1 MKNKRKYPNQSEDD
15 KTKKKLAKLSK
26 VVKPDKS
33 IVREIKEKA
42 AAVMESRKN
51 NNIVDI
57 IGHLELTEHEYA
69 ASAAIQG
76 VKRGSSQLLLRKRNF
91 LRKKMETMC
100 LEKTCI
106 KFGCS
111 ADFMKSSKSC
121 AHCCTIRRHILSQ
134 ALPWPPS
141 CPS

>member
-26 VVKPDKS
+26 VVKPDKP

-57 IGHLELTEHEYA
+57 IGHLELTDPGYA

-100 LEKTCI
+100 LEKTSI
-106 KFGCS
+106 
-111 ADFMKSSKSC
+111 
-121 AHCCTIRRHILSQ
+121 
-134 ALPWPPS
+134 
-141 CPS
+141 

>member
-26 VVKPDKS
+26 VVKPDKP

-57 IGHLELTEHEYA
+57 IDIIGHLELTGPGYAASA

-100 LEKTCI
+100 LEKTSI
-106 KFGCS
+106 
-111 ADFMKSSKSC
+111 
-121 AHCCTIRRHILSQ
+121 
-134 ALPWPPS
+134 
-141 CPS
+141 

>member
-1 MKNKRKYPNQSEDD
+1 MKNKRKYPDQSEDD

-26 VVKPDKS
+26 VVKPDKP

-76 VKRGSSQLLLRKRNF
+76 VKRISTAAIEKRNF

-121 AHCCTIRRHILSQ
+121 AHCCTIRRHLSQ
-134 ALPWPPS
+134 DLPWPSS
-141 CPS
+141 CPP

>member
-26 VVKPDKS
+26 VVKPDKP

-57 IGHLELTEHEYA
+57 IGHLELTDPGYAASA

-91 LRKKMETMC
+91 LRKKMDTMC
-100 LEKTCI
+100 LEKTSI
-106 KFGCS
+106 
-111 ADFMKSSKSC
+111 
-121 AHCCTIRRHILSQ
+121 
-134 ALPWPPS
+134 
-141 CPS
+141 

>member
-26 VVKPDKS
+26 VVKPDKP

-76 VKRGSSQLLLRKRNF
+76 VKRISTAAIEKRNF

-100 LEKTCI
+100 LEKTSI
-106 KFGCS
+106 
-111 ADFMKSSKSC
+111 
-121 AHCCTIRRHILSQ
+121 
-134 ALPWPPS
+134 
-141 CPS
+141 

>member
-26 VVKPDKS
+26 VVKPDKP

-57 IGHLELTEHEYA
+57 IGHLELTDPGYAASAASA

-100 LEKTCI
+100 LEKTSI
-106 KFGCS
+106 
-111 ADFMKSSKSC
+111 
-121 AHCCTIRRHILSQ
+121 
-134 ALPWPPS
+134 
-141 CPS
+141 